1 MEKKPKKT
9 LDNLKNRFWEHR
21 QCERSLAG
29 KNRTIYVVDCL
40 YSNKVLVILLHS
52 TALCRS
58 WANMWW
64 DFAGQVCQRKAR
76 KQRFL
81 NGISNWN
88 FILFI
93 SAKLWSL
100 LTLLLTSYQVDITPI
115 SKAHTSCYCS
125 LPFILLQTTAPLLL
139 LCVHL
144 HLPVGWLLWYFSL
157 SLYMCTIFLHPRKT
171 KRLQPTAF
179 SIYHLFSLFFCCQ
192 VFQIN
197 THYLLLPLTL
207 QFLLQSDS
215 ALIILIII
223 KSNDFFSLSY
233 FNLGWAPNPQYYW

>member
-52 TALCRS
+52 KALCRS

-125 LPFILLQTTAPLLL
+125 LPFILLQTTAPFITP
-139 LCVHL
+139 LCSFASSSWL
-144 HLPVGWLLWYFSL
+144 TPVV
-157 SLYMCTIFLHPRKT
+157 
-171 KRLQPTAF
+171 
-179 SIYHLFSLFFCCQ
+179 LFSEFIHVHHFSPSQENKKASTYCFLYIPSFLTF
-192 VFQIN
+192 
-197 THYLLLPLTL
+197 LLLPS
-207 QFLLQSDS
+207 F
-215 ALIILIII
+215 
-223 KSNDFFSLSY
+223 SN
-233 FNLGWAPNPQYYW
+233 